1 MTKKKSEM
9 EFINRTRKYLD
20 LKNIHNR
27 KELEIK
33 MSKVFKGGGQPSLK
47 QIDIWTKKLGFEEKK
62 EKYVN
67 VYISDNIRRETYRK
81 GFTRYRDMR
90 TGRFIKYDK
99 RK

>member
-1 MTKKKSEM
+1 M

-33 MSKVFKGGGQPSLK
+33 MSKVFRGGGQPSLK
-47 QIDIWTKKLGFEEKK
+47 QIDIWTTELGFEKRK
-62 EKYVN
+62 EKYIS
-67 VYISDNIRRETYRK
+67 VYISNNIRRETYRK
-81 GFTRYRDMR
+81 GFTRYRDMT
-90 TGRFIKYDK
+90 TGRLIKYGK